1 MIKIFLRILRS
12 LICLELIVNSKEKWL
27 IVQIIFNERLLGHY
41 SILCQFTLGGTKRA
55 TNV

>member
-27 IVQIIFNERLLGHY
+27 IVQIIFNERLFGHY
-41 SILCQFTLGGTKRA
+41 SILCQFTLGGTKRV